1 MNIRHLARHG
11 SRRSAWAH
19 PYGHGPF
26 SPFLYA
32 DGGDGDGS
40 GSGSGDGGTGDGA
53 GSNGSGDGS
62 GSGDGGAGGSGDTGA
77 GKGGKD
83 SGTDDSAATIA
94 RLEKELDYARKEAGK
109 ARTTAKQAAAD
120 EAVKALTA
128 KLGKALGFGDDDK
141 APTPEELT
149 KALADRDT
157 KLSAADMALRAK
169 DVQLAV
175 YGRAEVLK
183 AKATALLDSVAF
195 RGAIKDLDPSA
206 DDFETTLDAA
216 IKKAVKAN
224 PAFEVA
230 SAGKSGGDLSGGT
243 QEGSTKQRPTSLSAA
258 VRGTFNT

>member
-11 SRRSAWAH
+11 SRSAWSH
-19 PYGHGPF
+19 PYGQGPF

-32 DGGDGDGS
+32 DGGDDS
-40 GSGSGDGGTGDGA
+40 GSGSGDGGPGDGA
-53 GSNGSGDGS
+53 GANGSGDGN
-62 GSGDGGAGGSGDTGA
+62 GSGDSSVGGTGDAGA
-77 GKGGKD
+77 GKGSKD
-83 SGTDDSAATIA
+83 SGADDSAATIA

-149 KALADRDT
+149 KALAERDS
-157 KLSAADMALRAK
+157 KLSERDQDLRVK

-183 AKATALLDSVAF
+183 AKATALLDSVTF
-195 RGAIKDLDPSA
+195 RAAIKDLDPA
-206 DDFETTLDAA
+206 VAGFEALLDAE

-224 PAFEVA
+224 SAFAVA
-230 SAGKSGGDLSGGT
+230 TAGKSGGDLSGGT
-243 QEGSTKQRPTSLSAA
+243 GEGATKRTGSLAGA
-258 VRGTFNT
+258 IKDHYGN